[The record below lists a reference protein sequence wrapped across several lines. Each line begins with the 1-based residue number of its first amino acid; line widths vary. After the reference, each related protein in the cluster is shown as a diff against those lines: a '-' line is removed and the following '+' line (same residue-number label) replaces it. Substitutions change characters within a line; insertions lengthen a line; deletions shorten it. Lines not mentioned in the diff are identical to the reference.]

1 MKHQIN
7 LPRNLG
13 RVLDQYVEARTT
25 SIALQGCIPSRT
37 VDLTG
42 TARAERAKWARL
54 AGYDK
59 AVAARASISFV
70 LGLVESRRAYAE
82 ARE

>member
-1 MKHQIN
+1 MK
-7 LPRNLG
+7 LVTP
-13 RVLDQYVEARTT
+13 
-25 SIALQGCIPSRT
+25 T
-37 VDLTG
+37 VADLLNEH
-42 TARAERAKWARL
+42 RAQLHVDAKWFSPSTLRAMHKDLIEHSASLSKRRDM